1 MHTHSTKGCLSTEV
15 RGGEREMA
23 ILRLDQQNPEQGRSS
38 RLGDPLTRFSSIT
51 GLKSIRIDVEIDGR
65 ELVYFQP
72 KTFCVSEW
80 SDTGVSSQFHTHWS
94 GLELLRTAQKEKGG

>member
-1 MHTHSTKGCLSTEV
+1 
-15 RGGEREMA
+15 MA
-23 ILRLDQQNPEQGRSS
+23 ILRLDQQNPEKDKSS
-38 RLGDPLTRFSSIT
+38 RLGDPLTRSSQVT
-51 GLKSIRIDVEIDGR
+51 GLKSIRIDMEIDRRDRR

-72 KTFCVSEW
+72 KTFCVSEG